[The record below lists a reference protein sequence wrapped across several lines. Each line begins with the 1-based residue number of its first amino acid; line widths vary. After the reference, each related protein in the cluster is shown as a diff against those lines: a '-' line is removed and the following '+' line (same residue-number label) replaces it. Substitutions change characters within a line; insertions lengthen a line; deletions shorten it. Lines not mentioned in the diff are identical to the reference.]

1 MRWGRAQPR
10 RLREA
15 IDPGSPLGLGL
26 QQAAARRPST
36 AQVRAMDQQLFG
48 AAGVLGVVAVGSS
61 AVAAPLAVSAA
72 ASASP
77 AAMATV
83 ASGASV
89 LSLKVGLVLAV
100 AVSGAVG
107 GTVAWREHR
116 RPPTAPVVARTVP
129 GRVLRSAAPL
139 KEPAPKA
146 APQEAPAP
154 APAAALA
161 APTPAPPATARP
173 KSRYTARAR
182 DDSAAAPS
190 RPDPV
195 AAEIALI
202 DEARA
207 SSDPTRALQLCRD
220 HERRFARGIL
230 REEREVVA
238 ISALISLRRF
248 SEARD
253 RGARFLQ
260 SYPVS
265 AYAASVR
272 DHLREIERR

>member
-1 MRWGRAQPR
+1 VIA
-10 RLREA
+10 
-15 IDPGSPLGLGL
+15 PGSRLGLGL

-36 AQVRAMDQQLFG
+36 EQVRALDQQLFG

-61 AVAAPLAVSAA
+61 AVAAPLAASAA

-77 AAMATV
+77 AAVTTV

-116 RPPTAPVVARTVP
+116 RPPTAPVAERAVP
-129 GRVLRSAAPL
+129 GRVVRSAARPPKPAL
-139 KEPAPKA
+139 TSAFKEVPR
-146 APQEAPAP
+146 EAPAP
-154 APAAALA
+154 APAATLAAPAPATALA
-161 APTPAPPATARP
+161 ARP
-173 KSRYTARAR
+173 ESPHTVRAR

-190 RPDPV
+190 HPGRV

-220 HERRFARGIL
+220 HERRFAGGFL

-238 ISALISLRRF
+238 ISALISLGRF
-248 SEARD
+248 AEARD
-253 RGARFLQ
+253 RSARFLQ